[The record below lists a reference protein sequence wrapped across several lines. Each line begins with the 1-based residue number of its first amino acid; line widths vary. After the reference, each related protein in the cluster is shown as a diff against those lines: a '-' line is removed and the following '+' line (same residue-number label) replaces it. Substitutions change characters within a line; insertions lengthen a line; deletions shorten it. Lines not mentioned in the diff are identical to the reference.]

1 MAVVH
6 QVPLSMG
13 FSRQEYWS
21 GLPCPSP
28 GELPNAGTEYT
39 TLCPLHWQEGSLPLM
54 LPVPQCPAEFSTQEP
69 ECQQKHP
76 KKSLLNPSKLTGQL
90 SLFSCSAVSDSLRP
104 HGLQHARL
112 SVLQYLL
119 ELAQT
124 HVCWVR
130 DASQPSHSLS
140 PPSPLAP
147 QSSTASGSFLVSQ
160 LFASDGQSTGASA
173 PVLSMNIQDWFPLGL
188 TGLIS
193 LQSNGFS
200 SLLQHHS

>member
-1 MAVVH
+1 MDCSPPGSSVPGILQARILEWVAV
-6 QVPLSMG
+6 S
-13 FSRQEYWS
+13 FSRRASQCRDWTHDSMSPASAEGFFTS
-21 GLPCPSP
+21 NAPCPSVSCRI
-28 GELPNAGTEYT
+28 LNTRT
-39 TLCPLHWQEGSLPLM
+39 W
-54 LPVPQCPAEFSTQEP
+54 

-104 HGLQHARL
+104 HALQHARL
-112 SVLQYLL
+112 PVLQYLL

-173 PVLSMNIQDWFPLGL
+173 PVLSMNIQNWFPLGL

-200 SLLQHHS
+200 SLL